1 MSLPLV
7 EKYRPKTK
15 TDLIGNE
22 VAINGLIL
30 FLKRWTPRKAPMASL
45 LLGPAGSGKTS
56 SVYAIAKDLGYTIM
70 EVNASDSRNKQSIK
84 DILEPAT
91 RFSELESDTN
101 KKIILMEEVDGLS
114 GTHDRGGLSEFF
126 TIIKNTNYPII
137 CTANDP
143 ESQNIIKIMRRK
155 EFRTYNYERLDEFQ
169 IFELILNIAEL
180 ENITIDEDQ
189 IEILAETVSGD
200 LRAAINELESHKVGT
215 NSVKIEERNKM
226 KPLLSILNEL
236 YRSKNYENAKKVFSN
251 APSDYYKILLY
262 IFDQT
267 YRQCHTPEE
276 ISTAYDQI
284 ANADLYYNRIMKNQ
298 NWSLLKY
305 FFEFIGPGIQLSRP
319 SKTYKK
325 INSLPNIPTAFMAR
339 GKAKNVKSKAI
350 KLAPSIAPKIHISK
364 NRFINQEYPLI
375 EKILLGING
384 ADVAA
389 WLNLNDDEIEII
401 SKGKSKSSLIENI
414 ESSRKKI
421 GLFNIK
427 SGKKDYNPTSML
439 DELAYEENNIEQKKE
454 IIDEEQNENQSSLE
468 DYF

>member
-1 MSLPLV
+1 
-7 EKYRPKTK
+7 
-15 TDLIGNE
+15 
-22 VAINGLIL
+22 
-30 FLKRWTPRKAPMASL
+30 
-45 LLGPAGSGKTS
+45 
-56 SVYAIAKDLGYTIM
+56 
-70 EVNASDSRNKQSIK
+70 
-84 DILEPAT
+84 
-91 RFSELESDTN
+91 
-101 KKIILMEEVDGLS
+101 
-114 GTHDRGGLSEFF
+114 
-126 TIIKNTNYPII
+126 
-137 CTANDP
+137 
-143 ESQNIIKIMRRK
+143 MRRK
-155 EFRTYNYERLDEFQ
+155 EFRTYFYERLDEFQ

-180 ENITIDEDQ
+180 EDITIDENQ

-267 YRQCHTPEE
+267 YRQCLTPEE

-284 ANADLYYNRIMKNQ
+284 ANADLYYNRIMKSQ

-319 SKTYKK
+319 SKTFKK

-375 EKILLGING
+375 EKILLGVNG

-414 ESSRKKI
+414 ENSRKKI
-421 GLFNIK
+421 GLFNIN
-427 SGKKDYNPTSML
+427 SGKKDYNPLTIL
-439 DELAYEENNIEQKKE
+439 DELSYEENNIEQNEE